1 MGGIEGVVWVA
12 QLSVTLRLIAV
23 EMLFSYE
30 RSLLQAG
37 RVANGNLT
45 VGINMDVVSLLLRLE
60 EPFTRV
66 VYGFLLGRWCW
77 GRGI

>member
-37 RVANGNLT
+37 RVAKAILT
-45 VGINMDVVSLLLRLE
+45 VGI
-60 EPFTRV
+60 
-66 VYGFLLGRWCW
+66 
-77 GRGI
+77 